1 MWVRWTGCPRVYGES
16 NAAAPA
22 GSAENFSHFCV
33 RVAREAKGEPR
44 EIRNELLIS
53 LWIDLVG
60 HDVQSSANL
69 PFEMLDPF
77 LREISHVACASER
90 LTEIDQA
97 GGFPA
102 SNRQQVI
109 GADIGLDSANHQSTA
124 AVFRRGELTLPGIFM
139 RKISLTVG
147 AIALLAGC
155 GVSTQQE
162 VQMGQEEAQQVNAQL
177 PMVQDAVIQ
186 NYVNALGQRIAR
198 TTSRADLNWQF
209 QVVNSDVV
217 NAFALP
223 GGFVYVN
230 RGVLERASNMS
241 EVAGVIGHEIEHV
254 VRRHSVKQ
262 MEQAQGANVGL
273 GIACA
278 LTGICNSGLAQAAI
292 NIGGT
297 AVFAKFSRSDEIQ
310 ADEGGFNNVMRAGIS
325 PRGMYTFF
333 QKLLAEEQ
341 NSGSG
346 GSAAA
351 WFSDHPGTQD
361 RIADIQ
367 RMLSQVPAS
376 QLNALQTNDSGF
388 ATMKARLARLGP
400 APKAQG
406 Q

>member
-1 MWVRWTGCPRVYGES
+1 M
-16 NAAAPA
+16 
-22 GSAENFSHFCV
+22 
-33 RVAREAKGEPR
+33 
-44 EIRNELLIS
+44 RNIT
-53 LWIDLVG
+53 
-60 HDVQSSANL
+60 
-69 PFEMLDPF
+69 
-77 LREISHVACASER
+77 
-90 LTEIDQA
+90 LTI
-97 GGFPA
+97 
-102 SNRQQVI
+102 
-109 GADIGLDSANHQSTA
+109 
-124 AVFRRGELTLPGIFM
+124 
-139 RKISLTVG
+139 G

-162 VQMGQEEAQQVNAQL
+162 VQMGQDEAQQVNAQL
-177 PMVQDAVIQ
+177 PMVQDAQIQ
-186 NYVNALGQRIAR
+186 NYVNQLGNRIAR

-230 RGVLERASNMS
+230 RGVLARASNMS
-241 EVAGVIGHEIEHV
+241 EVAGVLGHEIEHV

-262 MEQAQGANVGL
+262 MEQAQGANVGV
-273 GIACA
+273 GILCA
-278 LTGICNSGLAQAAI
+278 LTGVCQSGVAQAAI

-297 AVFAKFSRSDEIQ
+297 AVFAKFSRTDEVQ

-333 QKLLAEEQ
+333 EKLLAEEQ
-341 NSGSG
+341 SSG
-346 GSAAA
+346 GGNASA

-376 QLNALQTNDSGF
+376 TLNSLATNDAGF
-388 ATMKARLARLGP
+388 SSMKNRLAQLGP
-400 APKAQG
+400 APKVQG

>member
-1 MWVRWTGCPRVYGES
+1 MRNIT
-16 NAAAPA
+16 
-22 GSAENFSHFCV
+22 
-33 RVAREAKGEPR
+33 VA
-44 EIRNELLIS
+44 I
-53 LWIDLVG
+53 
-60 HDVQSSANL
+60 
-69 PFEMLDPF
+69 
-77 LREISHVACASER
+77 
-90 LTEIDQA
+90 
-97 GGFPA
+97 
-102 SNRQQVI
+102 
-109 GADIGLDSANHQSTA
+109 
-124 AVFRRGELTLPGIFM
+124 
-139 RKISLTVG
+139 G

-198 TTSRADLNWQF
+198 TTSRSDLNWQF

-223 GGFVYVN
+223 GGFIYIN
-230 RGVLERASNMS
+230 RGVLARAANMS

-262 MEQAQGANVGL
+262 MEQAQGANVGV
-273 GIACA
+273 GILCA
-278 LTGICNSGLAQAAI
+278 LTGACQSGVAQAAI
-292 NIGGT
+292 NVGGT
-297 AVFAKFSRSDEIQ
+297 AVFAKFSRTDEQQ
-310 ADEGGFNNVMRAGIS
+310 ADEGGFNNVMRAGIN

-341 NSGSG
+341 QSGSG
-346 GSAAA
+346 GNAAA

-367 RMLSQVPAS
+367 RMLNQVPAAT
-376 QLNALQTNDSGF
+376 LNSLATNESGF
-388 ATMKARLARLGP
+388 NTMKARLAQLAP
-400 APKAQG
+400 APRAQ

>member
-1 MWVRWTGCPRVYGES
+1 
-16 NAAAPA
+16 
-22 GSAENFSHFCV
+22 
-33 RVAREAKGEPR
+33 
-44 EIRNELLIS
+44 
-53 LWIDLVG
+53 
-60 HDVQSSANL
+60 
-69 PFEMLDPF
+69 
-77 LREISHVACASER
+77 
-90 LTEIDQA
+90 
-97 GGFPA
+97 
-102 SNRQQVI
+102 
-109 GADIGLDSANHQSTA
+109 
-124 AVFRRGELTLPGIFM
+124 M
-139 RKISLTVG
+139 RKISLAIG
-147 AIALLAGC
+147 AIVVLGGC

-177 PMVQDAVIQ
+177 PMLRDGVIDS
-186 NYVNALGQRIAR
+186 YVNDLGNRIAR
-198 TTSRADLNWQF
+198 TTSRSDLNWQF

-241 EVAGVIGHEIEHV
+241 EVAGVLGHEIEHV

-262 MEQAQGANVGL
+262 MEQAQGANVGV

-278 LTGICNSGLAQAAI
+278 LTGICQSGIAQAAI

-297 AVFAKFSRSDEIQ
+297 AVFAKFSRTDEVQ

-341 NSGSG
+341 QSG
-346 GSAAA
+346 GGNAAA
-351 WFSDHPGTQD
+351 WFSDHPGTSD

-367 RMLSQVPAS
+367 RMLNQVPAS
-376 QLNALQTNDSGF
+376 QLNSLQVNDSGF
-388 ATMKARLARLGP
+388 NTMKARLARLGP
-400 APKAQG
+400 APKSAEG

>member
-1 MWVRWTGCPRVYGES
+1 
-16 NAAAPA
+16 
-22 GSAENFSHFCV
+22 
-33 RVAREAKGEPR
+33 
-44 EIRNELLIS
+44 
-53 LWIDLVG
+53 
-60 HDVQSSANL
+60 
-69 PFEMLDPF
+69 
-77 LREISHVACASER
+77 
-90 LTEIDQA
+90 
-97 GGFPA
+97 
-102 SNRQQVI
+102 
-109 GADIGLDSANHQSTA
+109 
-124 AVFRRGELTLPGIFM
+124 M
-139 RKISLTVG
+139 RKISLTIG

-162 VQMGQEEAQQVNAQL
+162 VQMGQQEAQQVNAQL
-177 PMVQDAVIQ
+177 PMVQDAVI
-186 NYVNALGQRIAR
+186 NSYVNSLGNRIAKL
-198 TTSRADLNWQF
+198 TSRGDLQWQF

-230 RGVLERASNMS
+230 RGVLDRASNMS
-241 EVAGVIGHEIEHV
+241 EVAGVLAHEIEHV

-262 MEQAQGANVGL
+262 MEQAQSADVGV
-273 GIACA
+273 GILCA
-278 LTGICNSGLAQAAI
+278 LTGVCQSGLAQAAI
-292 NIGGT
+292 QVGGT
-297 AVFAKFSRSDEIQ
+297 AVFAKFSRTDEVQ

-341 NSGSG
+341 QSG
-346 GSAAA
+346 GGNAAA

-367 RMLSQVPAS
+367 RMLNQVPAS

-400 APKAQG
+400 APKVQG